1 MNTNKIKFKKLLI
14 IVSIL
19 ITLII
24 LSFECLVI
32 IYATGN
38 EIFLSAERS
47 GIRASRAS
55 EIEENLYNEEGDDN
69 LTVNDTNEN
78 ETAQNQTIDNNIMWT
93 KVMPSLSIVLLGLGI
108 ILFAISVFLLIKQNK
123 QTSGKHDGKSEE
135 DHKEKNSIIND
146 GQTNAIADD
155 YSKNESD
162 AKLGS
167 SIRSVIEYI
176 GEIRQEIDYAYNDEV
191 NDDLKQYS
199 TSALG
204 EIINKLNNGMM
215 EYKPK
220 IGESFDPYKMI
231 DITPENSYRGDN
243 PVSEV
248 AEVGLRVGDYVV
260 KRAKVIR
267 EVKNDLDDS
276 IQESTDVNAKD
287 NLGAINNGDVITE
300 FAGNNKGD
308 GNKGGKQEL
317 KDKK

>member
-135 DHKEKNSIIND
+135 DHKEKNTIIND

-167 SIRSVIEYI
+167 SIRSVMEYI

-267 EVKNDLDDS
+267 EVKNDIDDS
-276 IQESTDVNAKD
+276 AQESTDVNATD
-287 NLGAINNGDVITE
+287 NLGVIDNGDVITE
-300 FAGNNKGD
+300 SICNSNGEGD
-308 GNKGGKQEL
+308 KGGKQ
-317 KDKK
+317 

>member
-1 MNTNKIKFKKLLI
+1 MNTNKIKFKKSLI

-47 GIRASRAS
+47 GIRASGAS
-55 EIEENLYNEEGDDN
+55 EIEENLYNDEGDDN

-78 ETAQNQTIDNNIMWT
+78 GTAQNQTTDNNIMWT
-93 KVMPSLSIVLLGLGI
+93 KVIPSLSVVLLGLGI

-135 DHKEKNSIIND
+135 DHKEKNTIIND

-167 SIRSVIEYI
+167 SIRSVMEYI

-267 EVKNDLDDS
+267 EVKNDIDDS
-276 IQESTDVNAKD
+276 IQESTGVNATD

-308 GNKGGKQEL
+308 GNKG
-317 KDKK
+317 

>member
-123 QTSGKHDGKSEE
+123 QTSGKHDGKGALQEALLNDE
-135 DHKEKNSIIND
+135 AQIIPEYLF
-146 GQTNAIADD
+146 ADD

-167 SIRSVIEYI
+167 SIRSVMEYI
-176 GEIRQEIDYAYNDEV
+176 GEIRQEIDYAYSDEV

-248 AEVGLRVGDYVV
+248 AEAGLRVGDYVV

-267 EVKNDLDDS
+267 EVKNDIDDS
-276 IQESTDVNAKD
+276 AQESTDVNAKD
-287 NLGAINNGDVITE
+287 NLGAIDNGDVITE
-300 FAGNNKGD
+300 SICNSNGEGD
-308 GNKGGKQEL
+308 KGGKQ
-317 KDKK
+317 

>member
-123 QTSGKHDGKSEE
+123 QTSGKHDGKSAE
-135 DHKEKNSIIND
+135 DHKEKNTIIND

-167 SIRSVIEYI
+167 SIRSVMEYI
-176 GEIRQEIDYAYNDEV
+176 GEIRQEIDYAYSDEV

-248 AEVGLRVGDYVV
+248 TEAGLRVGDYVV

-267 EVKNDLDDS
+267 EVKNDIDDS
-276 IQESTDVNAKD
+276 AQESTDVNATD
-287 NLGAINNGDVITE
+287 NLGVIDNGDVITE
-300 FAGNNKGD
+300 SICNSNGEGD
-308 GNKGGKQEL
+308 KGGKQ
-317 KDKK
+317 

>member
-78 ETAQNQTIDNNIMWT
+78 ETAQNQTIDNNIMWM

-135 DHKEKNSIIND
+135 DHKEKNTIIND

-167 SIRSVIEYI
+167 SIRSVMEYI
-176 GEIRQEIDYAYNDEV
+176 GEIRQEIDYAYSDEV

-267 EVKNDLDDS
+267 EVKNDIDDS
-276 IQESTDVNAKD
+276 IQESTGVNATD

-308 GNKGGKQEL
+308 GNKG
-317 KDKK
+317 

>member
-55 EIEENLYNEEGDDN
+55 EIKENLYNEEGDDN

-78 ETAQNQTIDNNIMWT
+78 ETAQNQTIDNNIMWM

-135 DHKEKNSIIND
+135 DHKEKNTIIND

-167 SIRSVIEYI
+167 SIRSVMEYI

-267 EVKNDLDDS
+267 EVKNDIDDS
-276 IQESTDVNAKD
+276 IQESTGVNATD

-308 GNKGGKQEL
+308 GNKG
-317 KDKK
+317 

>member
-55 EIEENLYNEEGDDN
+55 EIKENLYNEEGDDN

-78 ETAQNQTIDNNIMWT
+78 ETAQNQTIDNNIMWM

-135 DHKEKNSIIND
+135 DHKEKNTIIND

-167 SIRSVIEYI
+167 SIRSVMEYI

-231 DITPENSYRGDN
+231 DNTPENSYRGDN

-267 EVKNDLDDS
+267 EVKNDIDDS
-276 IQESTDVNAKD
+276 IQESTGVNATD

-308 GNKGGKQEL
+308 GNKG
-317 KDKK
+317 

>member
-1 MNTNKIKFKKLLI
+1 MNTNKIKFKKSLI
-14 IVSIL
+14 IVPIL

-47 GIRASRAS
+47 GIRASGAS
-55 EIEENLYNEEGDDN
+55 EIEENLYNDEGDDN

-78 ETAQNQTIDNNIMWT
+78 GTAQNQTTDNNIMWT
-93 KVMPSLSIVLLGLGI
+93 KVIPSLSVVLLGLGI

-135 DHKEKNSIIND
+135 DHKEKNTIIND

-167 SIRSVIEYI
+167 SIRSVMEYI

-267 EVKNDLDDS
+267 EVKNDIDDS
-276 IQESTDVNAKD
+276 AHESTDANTKN
-287 NLGAINNGDVITE
+287 NLGVIDNGDVITE
-300 FAGNNKGD
+300 SICNSNGEGDKG
-308 GNKGGKQEL
+308 
-317 KDKK
+317 

>member
-69 LTVNDTNEN
+69 LTVNNTNEN

-135 DHKEKNSIIND
+135 DHKEKNTIIND

-167 SIRSVIEYI
+167 SIRSVMEYI
-176 GEIRQEIDYAYNDEV
+176 GEIRQEIDYAYSDEV

-267 EVKNDLDDS
+267 EVKNDIDDS
-276 IQESTDVNAKD
+276 AQESTDANTKN
-287 NLGAINNGDVITE
+287 NLGAIDNGDVITE
-300 FAGNNKGD
+300 SICNSNGEGD
-308 GNKGGKQEL
+308 KGGKQ
-317 KDKK
+317 

>member
-1 MNTNKIKFKKLLI
+1 MSTNKIKFKKLLI

-32 IYATGN
+32 IYATCN

-135 DHKEKNSIIND
+135 DHKEKNAIIND

-176 GEIRQEIDYAYNDEV
+176 GEIRQEIDYAYGGEE

-267 EVKNDLDDS
+267 EVKNDIDDS
-276 IQESTDVNAKD
+276 IQESTDVNATD
-287 NLGAINNGDVITE
+287 NLGVIDNGDVITE

-308 GNKGGKQEL
+308 GNKG
-317 KDKK
+317 